1 VGDGGVSG
9 QDKVLAHYGA
19 GLSGVGVNDLD
30 EFFLIAEIKGR
41 ISTRGEEHDLLGQLL
56 LRCRGQHAFST
67 DPEERSVAH
76 EYLDLLG
83 EKPDDAGVAELLDGW
98 REELYKA
105 RMIYLGKRGRRARA
119 EMEWVKFRLYLLAL
133 EERPSTVRGMYYRMV
148 SKGFLPKDDRAY
160 NLVQQTLLHM
170 RRDGLLP
177 WRWITDSSRRVWGHT
192 RFGDLASYGD
202 HIATN
207 YRKDYWLDSPVN
219 VEVWCEKDAMQG
231 VIAPVVL
238 GEFGLDLYVS
248 KGQSSASYLY
258 EAAESIKDDGRPTV
272 VYILSD
278 FDPAGFRIAE
288 KIEAGLR
295 EHVSEEQELTTR
307 RIAVS
312 YEQVIAHD
320 LVTREVK
327 KSDKGAAEFLD
338 RFGDISCELEAMPP
352 NTLRGLLR
360 DHLEAHMDKDR
371 LRALKMV
378 EEHERDGLSRIKDL
392 LGGAA

>member
-1 VGDGGVSG
+1 VAADA
-9 QDKVLAHYGA
+9 QL
-19 GLSGVGVNDLD
+19 L
-30 EFFLIAEIKGR
+30 FFLMAEVKGNIA
-41 ISTRGEEHDLLGQLL
+41 SHPDHDTLAQGI
-56 LRCRGQHAFST
+56 LRARGQHAFA
-67 DPEERSVAH
+67 DDANDRAVAR
-76 EYLDLLG
+76 EWLEIWDL
-83 EKPDDAGVAELLDGW
+83 EPDDRAMAALLDGW
-98 REELYKA
+98 REELYRA
-105 RMIYLGKRGRRARA
+105 RLIYLGKRGRRTRL
-119 EMEWVKFRLYLLAL
+119 EMEWLKFRLYLLAL

-177 WRWITDSSRRVWGHT
+177 WRWITDSSRRVWGHA
-192 RFGDLASYGD
+192 RFGDMASYAD
-202 HIATN
+202 HVATN
-207 YRKDYWLDSPVN
+207 YRKDYWHDSPVN
-219 VEVWCEKDAMQG
+219 IEVWCEKDAMQG

-238 GEFGLDLYVS
+238 REFGLDLYVS

-258 EAAESIKDDGRPTV
+258 EAAESIREDGRPTV

-295 EHVSEEQELTTR
+295 EHILEEQDLTAR

-312 YEQVIAHD
+312 YEQVLEYD

-327 KSDKGAAEFLD
+327 KTDKGAAEFLA
-338 RFGDISCELEAMPP
+338 RYGDVSCELEAMPP
-352 NTLRGLLR
+352 TTLRRLLS
-360 DHLEAHMDKDR
+360 DHLETHMDKDR
-371 LRALKMV
+371 LRALKLA
-378 EEHERDGLSRIKDL
+378 EEEEREGLGRLQDL

>member
-1 VGDGGVSG
+1 V
-9 QDKVLAHYGA
+9 
-19 GLSGVGVNDLD
+19 
-30 EFFLIAEIKGR
+30 
-41 ISTRGEEHDLLGQLL
+41 
-56 LRCRGQHAFST
+56 
-67 DPEERSVAH
+67 
-76 EYLDLLG
+76 
-83 EKPDDAGVAELLDGW
+83 
-98 REELYKA
+98 
-105 RMIYLGKRGRRARA
+105 
-119 EMEWVKFRLYLLAL
+119 EWLKFRLYLLAL
-133 EERPSTVRGMYYRMV
+133 DERPSTVRGMYYRMV

-160 NLVQQTLLHM
+160 NLVQRTLLSM

-177 WRWITDSSRRVWGHT
+177 WRWITDSSRRVWGHA
-192 RFGDLASYGD
+192 RFGDMASYAE
-202 HIATN
+202 HIASN
-207 YRKDYWLDSPVN
+207 NRKDYWHDSPVN

-295 EHVSEEQELTTR
+295 RHVPEHQELAAR

-312 YEQVIAHD
+312 YEQVMEHD

-327 KSDKGAAEFLD
+327 RTDSGAPEFLD
-338 RFGDISCELEAMPP
+338 RFGNVSCELEAMPP
-352 NTLRGLLR
+352 TTLRRLLR
-360 DHLEAHMDKDR
+360 GHLEAHMDDDR
-371 LRALKMV
+371 LRALKLA
-378 EEHERDGLSRIKDL
+378 EEQEREGLRKLEDM
-392 LGGAA
+392 LGGVA